1 MALPPSGWTSSSGL
15 PLPLCVAELQL
26 EDIGLLTGVRAL
38 RAPAHLSSQPP
49 VYREG
54 NGLCVGKNIPL
65 TPELCSEPPHYVSDV
80 RSKMRGLRFSELSTF
95 INTPAL

>member
-15 PLPLCVAELQL
+15 GLPLPLCGAELQL
-26 EDIGLLTGVRAL
+26 EDISLLTGVRDL

-54 NGLCVGKNIPL
+54 EWTL
-65 TPELCSEPPHYVSDV
+65 
-80 RSKMRGLRFSELSTF
+80 RG
-95 INTPAL
+95 